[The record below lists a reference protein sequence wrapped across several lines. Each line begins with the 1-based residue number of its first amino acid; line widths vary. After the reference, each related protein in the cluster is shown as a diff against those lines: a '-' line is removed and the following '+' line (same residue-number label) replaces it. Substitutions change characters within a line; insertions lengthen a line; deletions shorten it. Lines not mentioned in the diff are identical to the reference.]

1 MSERLIPARESLAW
15 ILCFLAVATL
25 IVVTGFTSTD
35 SDSALYAGLAD
46 RLSQEPIERWLA
58 PEWWGFWAHVNMSG
72 LFREHPAG
80 VLLVPAAL
88 ARLGIPGVQAAYV
101 VGVAAGLGSLL
112 LMAALIRRFTVRDD
126 ARLAL
131 VLLQLMP
138 VAFVFRIRANH
149 EYPMLFCL
157 LVALH
162 GLAATSSGSLVVGIL
177 LVSFGLAAGLV
188 IKGVFVAK
196 IMLAVALWIA
206 INPTGQAGAR
216 RRSVIATAI
225 GCAVTVLVAIGYD
238 AIHAAATSEPFWSLY
253 WQRQLGPLTEVGT
266 FDVVL
271 NSVRNLLF
279 YVSRLIWHPAPWSL
293 ALALVAWRMRGN
305 FGKSWRAIPAPARQG
320 LLFAIAFALLAT
332 LLVSPVSRYA
342 ERYAFPDSH
351 AIACAGVVAVRR
363 AWPSVADAVM
373 RLDRRIPAF
382 PALLWLA
389 LVLLRLFAGSV
400 LPRIG

>member
-15 ILCFLAVATL
+15 IVCFLAVATL

-46 RLSQEPIERWLA
+46 RLSQEPINRWLA
-58 PEWWGFWAHVNMSG
+58 PEWWGFWTHVHMSG

-80 VLLVPAAL
+80 VLLLPAAL
-88 ARLGIPGVQAAYV
+88 ARLGIPGVQGAYV

-112 LMAALIRRFTVRDD
+112 LMAGLIRRFTIRDD
-126 ARLAL
+126 ARMAL

-162 GLAATSSGSLVVGIL
+162 GLVAASSGSLVVGTL
-177 LVSFGLAAGLV
+177 LVCFGLAAGLV

-196 IMLAVALWIA
+196 ILLAVALWIA
-206 INPTGQAGAR
+206 INPTGQPGAR
-216 RRSVIATAI
+216 RRSAIAAAV
-225 GCAVTVLVAIGYD
+225 GCAATVGIAIGYD
-238 AIHAAATSEPFWSLY
+238 AIHAAATSEPFWSMY
-253 WQRQLGPLTEVGT
+253 WQRQLGPLAEVGT

-271 NSVRNLLF
+271 NSARNLLF
-279 YVSRLIWHPAPWSL
+279 YISRLVWHPAPWSL

-305 FGKSWRAIPAPARQG
+305 FGKSWRAIPMPARQG
-320 LLFAIAFALLAT
+320 LLFAIAFAFLAT

-363 AWPSVADAVM
+363 AWPSVADTVM

-382 PALLWLA
+382 PALVWLA
-389 LVLLRLFAGSV
+389 LALLRLFAGSV

>member
-1 MSERLIPARESLAW
+1 MSERLLSARESIAW
-15 ILCFLAVATL
+15 IACFLAAAAL

-35 SDSALYAGLAD
+35 PDSALYAGLAD
-46 RLSQEPIERWLA
+46 RLAQEPIERWLA
-58 PEWWGFWAHVNMSG
+58 PEWWGFWTHVHMSG

-80 VLLVPAAL
+80 VLLLPAAL
-88 ARLGIPGVQAAYV
+88 ARIGIPAVQGAYI
-101 VGVAAGLGSLL
+101 VGVAAGLAALL
-112 LMAALIRRFTVRDD
+112 LMAGLIRRFAVRDD
-126 ARLAL
+126 ARIAL

-149 EYPMLFCL
+149 EYPMLVCL

-162 GLAATSSGSLVVGIL
+162 GLVAASSGSLVVATL
-177 LVSFGLAAGLV
+177 LVCVGLAGGLV

-196 IMLAVALWIA
+196 IMLAIALWIA

-216 RRSVIATAI
+216 RRSLIAVAI
-225 GCAVTVLVAIGYD
+225 GCVAMIGVAMVYD
-238 AIHAAATSEPFWSLY
+238 SIHSAATSEPFWSKY

-266 FDVVL
+266 LDIVL
-271 NSVRNLLF
+271 NSGRNLLF
-279 YVSRLIWHPAPWSL
+279 YLSRLIWHPAPWSL
-293 ALALVAWRMRGN
+293 AILVVAWRMRGK
-305 FGKSWRAIPAPARQG
+305 FREAWRTIPLPGREV

-363 AWPSVADAVM
+363 AWPSVAHAVLQ
-373 RLDRRIPAF
+373 LDKRIPAF
-382 PALLWLA
+382 PAVVWLV